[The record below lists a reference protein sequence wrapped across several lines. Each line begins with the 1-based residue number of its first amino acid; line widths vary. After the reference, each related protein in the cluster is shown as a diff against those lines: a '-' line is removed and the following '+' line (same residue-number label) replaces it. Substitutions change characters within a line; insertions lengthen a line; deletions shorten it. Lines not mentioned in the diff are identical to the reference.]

1 MNRPPSIFIEEG
13 PLFSGGVDQHVI
25 RDELAAAN
33 YRKILANFWRTLVT
47 LGLMTTW
54 QYMLPGLF
62 W

>member
-1 MNRPPSIFIEEG
+1 
-13 PLFSGGVDQHVI
+13 LFSGAVDQHVI

-33 YRKILANFWRTLVT
+33 YRKILANFWRTLAI

>member
-1 MNRPPSIFIEEG
+1 M
-13 PLFSGGVDQHVI
+13 FSGGVDQHVI